1 MAAPSLCLLLLLAFS
16 RALHAF
22 PADVDPITITV
33 GRDSES
39 LPVFLGEDDS
49 SNSSLNVQLLLQ
61 IGARLLIAGRD
72 RVFTVDLSRPMH
84 GAITHSTK
92 LTWMA
97 ERQEVDRC
105 LMKGKTEEE
114 CHNFIKVVAPRGD
127 GLLFVCGT
135 NAYSPMCRNYQ
146 LADLSF
152 TGEQTSGIAKC
163 PFDPRQ
169 GGAAT
174 FAGERLY
181 SATAV
186 DPLGVDAVVYG
197 SLGPGPPLRSLK
209 LDSKWLKEPV
219 FVRVLEHGQH
229 VYFFFTEIAVE
240 LSSMGKVLFS
250 RVARVCKSDAGGSQ
264 RVLDGHWSSF
274 VKARLN
280 CSVGGEAPGDAPFY
294 FNELQGVSEVLR
306 IGGRELVLGVFTTP
320 LNSIHGSAVCAFDME
335 DVASAFQGRY
345 SEQRGPDGPW
355 LAVPEARTPTPRPGA
370 CAGEGEAAAFP
381 RSPLLPDEALSFAK
395 THPLAHRAV
404 AAVSPQPWFVRSG
417 TRYRL
422 THIAVDVTA
431 GRHGNETVVLLAAQS
446 GVLLKLLLLLPPGGG
461 GAVLLEEAEPYSA
474 RDCGERSPRAVR
486 ALLVDTERHAVFL
499 AFSSCVLRIPLS
511 HCARHADCKKACLAS
526 RDPYCAWSGG
536 TCSRVTPSSH
546 GSPMAEQALATGSV
560 GNLPDCADSVV
571 TSSGAIREPRVSSS
585 PGRVPAG
592 IVWLCLLGAFT
603 LGAALS
609 CVATVCLF
617 RRCRPRRPERPRK
630 PPPAAPAP
638 GAGPGPPGPYARSRL
653 LEELLLEGAARGK
666 VDAVARSAA
675 LLVPLMAVG
684 KVDVTALEWAG
695 GLPPPFPRA
704 GGRPLPELAAL
715 PTPESTPPATRRKT
729 GGGGGA
735 ADPRPRP
742 SPAATAAAA
751 AVAFTV
757 WPQKSAG
764 SDATTT
770 GDPGQQGHAE
780 RASAPSLAL
789 EELLRKLQETGQV
802 TQCILGDGRRPRP
815 GGRLPCAPPERS
827 GAPLRRHRSRPPSRS
842 PPRPS
847 AWPPLPRG
855 ARGSASSGR
864 GAAREPGPPQVAAF
878 PRLGARRTAAVKP
891 APAPKPPGATPPPA
905 PPAGAPPPRAPVSS
919 SSSAGRAA
927 LLCGR

>member
-1 MAAPSLCLLLLLAFS
+1 MGEEREVKSVMGEEF
-16 RALHAF
+16 
-22 PADVDPITITV
+22 
-33 GRDSES
+33 
-39 LPVFLGEDDS
+39 FLS
-49 SNSSLNVQLLLQ
+49 Q
-61 IGARLLIAGRD
+61 
-72 RVFTVDLSRPMH
+72 
-84 GAITHSTK
+84 K

-105 LMKGKTEEE
+105 LMNGKTEEE
-114 CHNFIKVVAPRGD
+114 CHNFMKVVAPRGD

-135 NAYSPMCRNYQ
+135 NAYSPTCRNYQ

-152 TGEQTSGIAKC
+152 TGEQTSGLAKC

-169 GGAAT
+169 GGAAA

-186 DPLGVDAVVYG
+186 DPLGVWTRWSTGAW
-197 SLGPGPPLRSLK
+197 GPGPPCAPSNSTPSGSR
-209 LDSKWLKEPV
+209 PV

-229 VYFFFTEIAVE
+229 VYFFFFTEIAVE
-240 LSSMGKVLFS
+240 LSSMG
-250 RVARVCKSDAGGSQ
+250 
-264 RVLDGHWSSF
+264 
-274 VKARLN
+274 KARLN

-294 FNELQGVSEVLR
+294 FNELQGS
-306 IGGRELVLGVFTTP
+306 P
-320 LNSIHGSAVCAFDME
+320 SIHGSAVCASTWRTLP
-335 DVASAFQGRY
+335 APFQGRY
-345 SEQRGPDGPW
+345 SSSEGPDCPW
-355 LAVPEARTPTPRPGA
+355 LAVPEARPVRVRARGRRLRST
-370 CAGEGEAAAFP
+370 

-404 AAVSPQPWFVRSG
+404 NAVSPQPWFVRSG

-422 THIAVDVTA
+422 THIAVDVRA

-446 GVLLKLLLLLPPGGG
+446 AVAAVPAR
-461 GAVLLEEAEPYSA
+461 GAGAARGPRSA
-474 RDCGERSPRAVR
+474 TPS
-486 ALLVDTERHAVFL
+486 FL
-499 AFSSCVLRIPLS
+499 AFSFLRAAPPAQP
-511 HCARHADCKKACLAS
+511 CARHADCKEGLPGVPGPVL
-526 RDPYCAWSGG
+526 RLVGG

-546 GSPMAEQALATGSV
+546 GSPMAEQALATGSA

-571 TSSGAIREPRVSSS
+571 TSSGAIREPRVSTS

-592 IVWLCLLGAFT
+592 IVWLCLLGAFA

-638 GAGPGPPGPYARSRL
+638 GAGPGPAGPYGRSRL

-715 PTPESTPPATRRKT
+715 PTPESTPPATRRKA

-742 SPAATAAAA
+742 SPVATAAAA
-751 AVAFTV
+751 AAAFAV
-757 WPQKSAG
+757 WPRESAG
-764 SDATTT
+764 SDATTAG
-770 GDPGQQGHAE
+770 GDPGQQQGHTE
-780 RASAPSLAL
+780 RVSAPSLAL

-855 ARGSASSGR
+855 ARGSTSSGR

-891 APAPKPPGATPPPA
+891 APAPKPPGAAPPPA
-905 PPAGAPPPRAPVSS
+905 PPTGAPPPRAPASS
-919 SSSAGRAA
+919 SSGRAA
-927 LLCGR
+927 PPCGR

>member
-1 MAAPSLCLLLLLAFS
+1 
-16 RALHAF
+16 
-22 PADVDPITITV
+22 
-33 GRDSES
+33 
-39 LPVFLGEDDS
+39 
-49 SNSSLNVQLLLQ
+49 
-61 IGARLLIAGRD
+61 
-72 RVFTVDLSRPMH
+72 
-84 GAITHSTK
+84 
-92 LTWMA
+92 MA

-105 LMKGKTEEE
+105 LMNGKTEEE
-114 CHNFIKVVAPRGD
+114 CHNFMKVVAPRGD

-135 NAYSPMCRNYQ
+135 NAYSPTCRNYQ

-152 TGEQTSGIAKC
+152 TGEQTSGLAKC

-169 GGAAT
+169 GGAAA
-174 FAGERLY
+174 FAGPWASVSTRRH
-181 SATAV
+181 
-186 DPLGVDAVVYG
+186 GR
-197 SLGPGPPLRSLK
+197 GPPGGGRGGLREPGARAPPRSLK

-294 FNELQGVSEVLR
+294 FNELQGVSEVLH

-335 DVASAFQGRY
+335 DVASTFQGRY
-345 SEQRGPDGPW
+345 REQRGPDGPCS
-355 LAVPEARTPTPRPGA
+355 PCRRPGA

-395 THPLAHRAV
+395 THTAGSPRRQRRL
-404 AAVSPQPWFVRSG
+404 PQPWFVRSG

-422 THIAVDVTA
+422 THIAV
-431 GRHGNETVVLLAAQS
+431 GRE
-446 GVLLKLLLLLPPGGG
+446 G
-461 GAVLLEEAEPYSA
+461 GAPRQTRRCGDAVPA
-474 RDCGERSPRAVR
+474 RVR
-486 ALLVDTERHAVFL
+486 ALLVDAERHAVFL
-499 AFSSCVLRIPLS
+499 AFSSCVLRLPLS
-511 HCARHADCKKACLAS
+511 HCARHADCKKCGLAW
-526 RDPYCAWSGG
+526 RPGTLLRLVGG
-536 TCSRVTPSSH
+536 DLQPRHAIIPR
-546 GSPMAEQALATGSV
+546 Q
-560 GNLPDCADSVV
+560 DSVV
-571 TSSGAIREPRVSSS
+571 TSSGAIREPRVSTS

-592 IVWLCLLGAFT
+592 IVWLCLLGAFA

-638 GAGPGPPGPYARSRL
+638 GAGPGPAGPYGRSRL

-715 PTPESTPPATRRKT
+715 PTPESPRPRRA
-729 GGGGGA
+729 GRRGGGGA
-735 ADPRPRP
+735 TPGRGRRPSRPPRPPPPLSPFGPGRAPEPRRSSRRRP
-742 SPAATAAAA
+742 QAAGRRSPSGASHRRSPTPRAGLLLLRARSA
-751 AVAFTV
+751 AVRTL
-757 WPQKSAG
+757 SAG
-764 SDATTT
+764 S
-770 GDPGQQGHAE
+770 GRGERPPGPGT
-780 RASAPSLAL
+780 
-789 EELLRKLQETGQV
+789 LRS
-802 TQCILGDGRRPRP
+802 RRRRP
-815 GGRLPCAPPERS
+815 GGATSEH
-827 GAPLRRHRSRPPSRS
+827 RRWSRPD
-842 PPRPS
+842 
-847 AWPPLPRG
+847 
-855 ARGSASSGR
+855 
-864 GAAREPGPPQVAAF
+864 
-878 PRLGARRTAAVKP
+878 
-891 APAPKPPGATPPPA
+891 GATQRHDQ
-905 PPAGAPPPRAPVSS
+905 GLRETQQLQVEWS
-919 SSSAGRAA
+919 RFK
-927 LLCGR
+927 RT